1 MLKYISIP
9 ATVIALVTMSSVA
22 IAQETAQ
29 AGVMG
34 PSGDAQYPLRVLGA
48 NKIVYHCKE
57 ETRTENGR
65 VVRPCRRIGLAGS
78 ITAGEAAG
86 AGASGGIA
94 GAGAGGGLFGGGI
107 GAAAALGAGVLGTI
121 AIIAASDTN

>member
-29 AGVMG
+29 AGSMG

-48 NKIVYHCKE
+48 NKIVYNCKD
-57 ETRTENGR
+57 ETRTVNGR
-65 VVRPCRRIGLAGS
+65 VVRSCRRIGLAGS
-78 ITAGEAAG
+78 VAAG
-86 AGASGGIA
+86 AGAAGGIA
-94 GAGAGGGLFGGGI
+94 GAGAGGGLLGGGI
-107 GAAAALGAGVLGTI
+107 GAAAALGAGLLGTM
-121 AIIAASDTN
+121 IITSASTTN